1 MVTIDRILV
10 PIDFSS
16 YSKEA
21 LQYAVPFARKFKAEI
36 FLLHVVEPAIYPADF
51 NFGQVG
57 LPSIEDELRSKAV
70 DELNKLADQ
79 ETKRRARSTIIVRV
93 GKPFIEIITAAKEEQ
108 IDLIIMAT
116 HGHSGI
122 EQILFGS
129 TAERVVRKAHCPVLT
144 VRTREMAEVTAEAEK
159 KLTSRKPKGMKKEQN

>member
-10 PIDFSS
+10 PIDFSA

-21 LQYAVPFARKFKAEI
+21 LQYAIPFARKFKAELI
-36 FLLHVVEPAIYPADF
+36 LLHVVEPAIYPADF

-57 LPSIEDELRSKAV
+57 IPSIEDELRGKAV
-70 DELNKLADQ
+70 DELNKLVEK
-79 ETKRRARSTIIVRV
+79 ETKRRARSSIMVRV
-93 GKPFIEIITAAKEEQ
+93 GKPFIEIITAAKEEN

-144 VRTREMAEVTAEAEK
+144 VRTREMYEKTVETEK
-159 KLTSRKPKGMKKEQN
+159 KFEESKKNA

>member
-1 MVTIDRILV
+1 MITINRILI

-21 LQYAVPFARKFKAEI
+21 LKYAIPFARKFKAELL
-36 FLLHVVEPAIYPADF
+36 LLHVVEPAIYPADF

-57 LPSIEDELRSKAV
+57 IPAIEDELRAKAEE
-70 DELNKLADQ
+70 ELKKLVEV
-79 ETKRRARSTIIVRV
+79 ETKRRARSSTMVRV

-144 VRTREMAEVTAEAEK
+144 VRTRAMYEKTVEAEK
-159 KLTSRKPKGMKKEQN
+159 KISEGA

>member
-1 MVTIDRILV
+1 MVAINRILV
-10 PIDFSS
+10 PIDFST
-16 YSKEA
+16 YSKKA
-21 LQYAVPFARKFKAEI
+21 LQYAVPFARKFKGEI
-36 FLLHVVEPAIYPADF
+36 VLLHVVEPAIYPADF

-57 LPSIEDELRSKAV
+57 IPSIEDELKTKAEQ
-70 DELNKLADQ
+70 ELQKLQ
-79 ETKRRARSTIIVRV
+79 ERETKRRARSSIMVRV
-93 GKPFIEIITAAKEEQ
+93 GKPFIEIINLAKEEN

-144 VRTREMAEVTAEAEK
+144 VRTQEMYEKTVEVEK
-159 KLTSRKPKGMKKEQN
+159 KYEESKKSG

>member
-21 LQYAVPFARKFKAEI
+21 LQFAVPFARKFKAELI
-36 FLLHVVEPAIYPADF
+36 LLHVVEPAIYPADF

-57 LPSIEDELRSKAV
+57 IPSIEDELRSKAIA
-70 DELNKLADQ
+70 ELNKLADK
-79 ETKRRARSTIIVRV
+79 ETKRRARSSVMVRV
-93 GKPFIEIITAAKEEQ
+93 GKPFIEIITAAKEEN

-144 VRTREMAEVTAEAEK
+144 VRSREMPEVPDTQK
-159 KLTSRKPKGMKKEQN
+159 KKIKLPKGKKK

>member
-10 PIDFSS
+10 PIDFSA

-21 LQYAVPFARKFKAEI
+21 LQYAIPFARKFKAELI
-36 FLLHVVEPAIYPADF
+36 LLHVVEPAIYPADF

-57 LPSIEDELRSKAV
+57 IPSIEDELRGKAV
-70 DELNKLADQ
+70 DELNKLVEK
-79 ETKRRARSTIIVRV
+79 ETKRRARSSIMVRV
-93 GKPFIEIITAAKEEQ
+93 GKPFIEIITTAKEEN

-144 VRTREMAEVTAEAEK
+144 VRTREMYEKTVETEK
-159 KLTSRKPKGMKKEQN
+159 KFEESKKNA

>member
-1 MVTIDRILV
+1 MITINRILI
-10 PIDFSS
+10 PIDFST

-21 LQYAVPFARKFKAEI
+21 LKYAIPFARKFKAELL
-36 FLLHVVEPAIYPADF
+36 LLHVVEPAIYPADF

-57 LPSIEDELRSKAV
+57 IPAIEDELRAKAEE
-70 DELNKLADQ
+70 ELKKLVET
-79 ETKRRARSTIIVRV
+79 ETKRRARSSTMVRV
-93 GKPFIEIITAAKEEQ
+93 GKPFIEIITAAKEEH

-144 VRTREMAEVTAEAEK
+144 VRTRAMYEKTVEAEK
-159 KLTSRKPKGMKKEQN
+159 KISEGA

>member
-10 PIDFSS
+10 PIDFSA

-21 LQYAVPFARKFKAEI
+21 LKYAIPFARKFKAELL
-36 FLLHVVEPAIYPADF
+36 LLHVVEPAIYPADF

-57 LPSIEDELRSKAV
+57 IPSIEDELRTKAV
-70 DELNKLADQ
+70 EELNKLADK
-79 ETKRRARSTIIVRV
+79 ETKRRARSSIMVRV
-93 GKPFIEIITAAKEEQ
+93 GKPFIEIITAAKEEN

-144 VRTREMAEVTAEAEK
+144 VRTREMHEKAIETAK
-159 KLTSRKPKGMKKEQN
+159 KYKRTKKEA

>member
-1 MVTIDRILV
+1 MLEIERILV
-10 PIDFSS
+10 PIDFSA

-21 LQYAVPFARKFKAEI
+21 LKYAIPFARKFKAEVI
-36 FLLHVVEPAIYPADF
+36 LLHVVEPAIYPADF

-57 LPSIEDELRSKAV
+57 IPAIEDELRSKANE
-70 DELNKLADQ
+70 ELQKLVDQ
-79 ETKRRARSTIIVRV
+79 EVKRRARSSVLIKV
-93 GKPFIEIITAAKEEQ
+93 GKPFLEIITTARDER

-122 EQILFGS
+122 EHILFGS

-144 VRTREMAEVTAEAEK
+144 VRTRAMYEKTVEMEKQIAEERREK
-159 KLTSRKPKGMKKEQN
+159 

>member
-1 MVTIDRILV
+1 MLEIQRILV
-10 PIDFSS
+10 PIDFSA

-21 LQYAVPFARKFKAEI
+21 LKYAIPFARKFKAEVL
-36 FLLHVVEPAIYPADF
+36 LLHVVEPAIYPADF

-57 LPSIEDELRSKAV
+57 IPAIEDELRSKANE
-70 DELNKLADQ
+70 ELQKLVEQ
-79 ETKRRARSTIIVRV
+79 EVKRRARSSVLIKV
-93 GKPFIEIITAAKEEQ
+93 GKPFLEIITTAREER

-122 EQILFGS
+122 EHILFGS

-144 VRTREMAEVTAEAEK
+144 VRTREMYEK
-159 KLTSRKPKGMKKEQN
+159 TVEMEKQIEQERR

>member
-10 PIDFSS
+10 PIDFSA
-16 YSKEA
+16 YSKDA
-21 LQYAVPFARKFKAEI
+21 LKYAIPFARKFKAELI
-36 FLLHVVEPAIYPADF
+36 LLHVVEPAIYPADF

-57 LPSIEDELRSKAV
+57 IPSIEDELRGKAV
-70 DELNKLADQ
+70 EELTKLADS
-79 ETKRRARSTIIVRV
+79 ETKRRARSSIMVRV
-93 GKPFIEIITAAKEEQ
+93 GKPFIEIITVAKEEN

-144 VRTREMAEVTAEAEK
+144 VRTREMHEKAIETEK
-159 KLTSRKPKGMKKEQN
+159 KYEESKRGK

>member
-1 MVTIDRILV
+1 MVAIDRILV

-21 LQYAVPFARKFKAEI
+21 LVYAIPFARKFKGELL
-36 FLLHVVEPAIYPADF
+36 LLHVVEPAIYPADF

-57 LPSIEDELRSKAV
+57 IPSIEDELRTKAEE
-70 DELNKLADQ
+70 ELNKLVDT
-79 ETKRRARSTIIVRV
+79 ETKRRARASTMVRV
-93 GKPFIEIITAAKEEQ
+93 GKPFIEIITAAREES

-144 VRTREMAEVTAEAEK
+144 VRTAEMYEKTKAAE
-159 KLTSRKPKGMKKEQN
+159 RKIGERTRNG

>member
-1 MVTIDRILV
+1 MVTINRILV

-21 LQYAVPFARKFKAEI
+21 LQYAVPFARKFKAELI
-36 FLLHVVEPAIYPADF
+36 LLHVVEPAIYPADF

-57 LPSIEDELRSKAV
+57 IPSIEDELRGKAV
-70 DELNKLADQ
+70 EELNKLVEK
-79 ETKRRARSTIIVRV
+79 ETKRRARSSIMVRV
-93 GKPFIEIITAAKEEQ
+93 GKPFIEIINAAKEEN

-129 TAERVVRKAHCPVLT
+129 TAERVVRKSHCPVLT
-144 VRTREMAEVTAEAEK
+144 VRTREMYEKTVETEK
-159 KLTSRKPKGMKKEQN
+159 KYEESKKNT

>member
-1 MVTIDRILV
+1 MVTINRILI
-10 PIDFSS
+10 PIDFSA

-21 LQYAVPFARKFKAEI
+21 LQYAVPFARKFKAELI
-36 FLLHVVEPAIYPADF
+36 LLHVVEPAIYPADF

-57 LPSIEDELRSKAV
+57 IPSIEDELRGKAV
-70 DELNKLADQ
+70 EELSKLVEK
-79 ETKRRARSTIIVRV
+79 ETKRRARSSIMVRV
-93 GKPFIEIITAAKEEQ
+93 GKPFIEIINAAKEEN

-129 TAERVVRKAHCPVLT
+129 TAERVVRKSHCPVLT
-144 VRTREMAEVTAEAEK
+144 VRTREMYEKTIETEK
-159 KLTSRKPKGMKKEQN
+159 KYEESKKNN

>member
-21 LQYAVPFARKFKAEI
+21 LQYAVPFARKFKAELI
-36 FLLHVVEPAIYPADF
+36 LLHVVEPAIYPADF

-57 LPSIEDELRSKAV
+57 IPSIEDELRSKAV
-70 DELNKLADQ
+70 DELNKLADK
-79 ETKRRARSTIIVRV
+79 ETKRRARSSIMVRV
-93 GKPFIEIITAAKEEQ
+93 GKPFIEIITTAKEEN

-144 VRTREMAEVTAEAEK
+144 VRSREMPEITVSQK
-159 KLTSRKPKGMKKEQN
+159 KKIKADKGKKK

>member
-1 MVTIDRILV
+1 MVTISRILV
-10 PIDFSS
+10 PVDFSS
-16 YSKEA
+16 YSIEA

-36 FLLHVVEPAIYPADF
+36 LLMHVVEPAIYPADF

-57 LPSIEDELRSKAV
+57 IPSIEDELRGKAV
-70 DELNKLADQ
+70 DELNSLAEK
-79 ETKRRARSTIIVRV
+79 ETKRRARSSIMVRV
-93 GKPFIEIITAAKEEQ
+93 GKPFIEIISAAKEEN

-144 VRTREMAEVTAEAEK
+144 VRTREMHEKTAETEK
-159 KLTSRKPKGMKKEQN
+159 KFKERKKSS

>member
-1 MVTIDRILV
+1 MVTIGRILV

-21 LQYAVPFARKFKAEI
+21 LQYAVPFARKFKAELI
-36 FLLHVVEPAIYPADF
+36 LLHVVEPAIYPADF

-57 LPSIEDELRSKAV
+57 IPSIEDELRSKAV
-70 DELNKLADQ
+70 DELNKLAEK
-79 ETKRRARSTIIVRV
+79 ETKRRARSTIMVRV
-93 GKPFIEIITAAKEEQ
+93 GKPFIEIITTAKEEK

-144 VRTREMAEVTAEAEK
+144 VRSREMPEITDTQK
-159 KLTSRKPKGMKKEQN
+159 KKIKAGKGRKK